1 MVCLSDKPSHSIAS
15 FSNYHRAFLAQ
26 APLCLVAFTAVASL
40 LHLPVQEDAHW
51 KAKLRRIDFLGAFVL
66 IGAVLGMVFGLD
78 RGSNVSWT
86 MPTTIASL
94 SASVV
99 LFILFIVVEVRFAA
113 EPFAPGYVVFGRTFF
128 ANYGCNFCSFASWL
142 AALFYIP
149 LYFQAV
155 DGVSATISGVRLLPS
170 IFSSVSGSLFAGFI
184 MKWTGKYF
192 RLTIIAYVLIVLGLG
207 GIFLTSGGALANTA
221 AMIVSMSFTA
231 FGNGI
236 AVTTTLIAL
245 SMTILSLLNVNVYL
259 LSANQTSL
267 ELGSRR
273 PSRSDCLHLSLPIS
287 GLRDWSLPLIHRGPT
302 ATPKPAAVLTS
313 R

>member
-1 MVCLSDKPSHSIAS
+1 MLYPMSLVNQLLS
-15 FSNYHRAFLAQ
+15 FSNHHRAFLAQ

-40 LHLPVQEDAHW
+40 LHLPVREDAHW
-51 KAKLRRIDFLGAFVL
+51 KEKLRRIDFLGAFVL

-86 MPTTIASL
+86 MPITIASL
-94 SASVV
+94 SVSIV
-99 LFILFIVVEVRFAA
+99 LFILFIVVETRFAA
-113 EPFAPGYVVFGRTFF
+113 EPFAPGYIVFGGKFF

-149 LYFQAV
+149 LFFQAV
-155 DGVSATISGVRLLPS
+155 DGVSATVSGVRLLPS
-170 IFSSVSGSLFAGFI
+170 IFSSVSGSLFAGFV

-192 RLTIIAYVLIVLGLG
+192 RLTIIAYVLIVSGLG
-207 GIFLTSGGALANTA
+207 GIFLFSGGVLANTA
-221 AMIVSMSFTA
+221 AMIVAMSFTA

-245 SMTILSLLNVNVYL
+245 SMSIMSFLSLHICL

-267 ELGSRR
+267 ELECRR
-273 PSRSDCLHLSLPIS
+273 PGRGNCLHLSLPIS
-287 GLRDWSLPLIHRGPT
+287 GLRDWSLPLIHRGPAT
-302 ATPKPAAVLTS
+302 APKPFALLTP